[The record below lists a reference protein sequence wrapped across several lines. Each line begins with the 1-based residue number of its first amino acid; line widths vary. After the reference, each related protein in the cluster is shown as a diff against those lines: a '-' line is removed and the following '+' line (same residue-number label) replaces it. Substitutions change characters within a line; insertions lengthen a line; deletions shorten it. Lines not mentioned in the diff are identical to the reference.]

1 MLGLGLGLGGW
12 NPVPAGRSAV
22 WILYTVM
29 ESPEG
34 AAKERWGAAA
44 CDVTWKAAVLFL
56 CTLIDVTLGN
66 TRGSGMILE
75 GGQTAATPST
85 RLQPGRRDGSKQTAA
100 ARIWMGNEC
109 QVVRDRK
116 SEQGEETSETC
127 RKQDR
132 NASHSRSDLC
142 VCNPPVDGALRRVFF
157 TLGNSAL
164 TPYLPRLPTGYPV
177 IHYSR
182 DSRRDKSA
190 FGCLHAPNPYFF
202 CLCDFFFAWSKDM

>member
-1 MLGLGLGLGGW
+1 MFKEKLWKSLNACTCTGPSTVSALEVGMLGLGLGLGGW

-85 RLQPGRRDGSKQTAA
+85 RLQPGRRDGSRQQRRGYGWEMNAK
-100 ARIWMGNEC
+100 W
-109 QVVRDRK
+109 
-116 SEQGEETSETC
+116 SETGNQNKG
-127 RKQDR
+127 RR
-132 NASHSRSDLC
+132 R
-142 VCNPPVDGALRRVFF
+142 LRHVENKTETHL
-157 TLGNSAL
+157 TLGQICACA
-164 TPYLPRLPTGYPV
+164 
-177 IHYSR
+177 IHLWTARCVVYSSPWGTR
-182 DSRRDKSA
+182 
-190 FGCLHAPNPYFF
+190 H
-202 CLCDFFFAWSKDM
+202 